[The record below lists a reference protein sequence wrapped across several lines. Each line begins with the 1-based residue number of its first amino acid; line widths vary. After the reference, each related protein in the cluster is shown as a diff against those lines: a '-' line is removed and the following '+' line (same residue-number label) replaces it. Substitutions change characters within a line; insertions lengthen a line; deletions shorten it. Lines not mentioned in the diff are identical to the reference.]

1 MSFDPVWYQTC
12 CNSFYHISLFEDTE
26 KLVIIVVFVV
36 VIIIIINVIVLQC
49 RDTYWIESLHF
60 VMLIY
65 AQKRIHVHFGRA
77 DSYKMRMQLAILDW
91 VYKSSD
97 EVVV

>member
-1 MSFDPVWYQTC
+1 MLQLSSC
-12 CNSFYHISLFEDTE
+12 HIGLFEDPE
-26 KLVIIVVFVV
+26 NLVIVIDV
-36 VIIIIINVIVLQC
+36 VIIYIFVLQC

-65 AQKRIHVHFGRA
+65 AQKRIHFGRA

-91 VYKSSD
+91 VHIRYD
-97 EVVV
+97 EFAV